1 MDRSVLALVSVE
13 HARGWWFLYALTIIA
28 NMSSSCGNEPGD
40 LVQSPLTNYVKPL
53 ELLSKHSSKDYHK
66 AAITRADE
74 FLKVMTG
81 QKPNI
86 HHCVDQSLSDNV
98 SRNCQKLR
106 SIVSSVLLCGRQNLL
121 LLHNHNDSFTTI
133 ERDTSANHG
142 TTL

>member
-1 MDRSVLALVSVE
+1 
-13 HARGWWFLYALTIIA
+13 
-28 NMSSSCGNEPGD
+28 MSSSCGNEPGV

-86 HHCVDQSLSDNV
+86 HHRVDQSSSVNV

-106 SIVSSVLLCGRQNLL
+106 SIVSTVLLCGRQNF

-142 TTL
+142 TALLHFRLEAGDIA